1 MAFYRRWLLVLFALI
16 LSSGSLSAAST
27 KEQRAYTA
35 AVSAFQDEMWN
46 RAETEFAQFTQKYPK
61 STNAPEAVLL
71 QAQAQFKQGKFTTAI
86 ALLADTNHLA
96 KAGTLADQY
105 VYWIGEGRFQN
116 HDLTGAAETFVSLA
130 RDFPD
135 SSLRLRAVIEAAA
148 ARAQLGQWPQI
159 TQLFEETNGVFQRV
173 AQMDPAN
180 ELVSRGQL
188 LFAQAKFEQNEFGAA
203 ANILAAL
210 NPQTL
215 PPQLD
220 WRRAYLLCQVELAAA
235 DTNAALAAATNLL
248 QIADLVPD
256 DNLRAESV
264 SVRAD
269 ILEKLGRLAE
279 AEAAYQEN
287 LTTNAPD
294 EHQRQAVLKIAELAD
309 AQNQFSDAEMN
320 LDEFIAQFTNS
331 PSADIALLTLGELHL
346 KDHAALPA
354 ETNHL
359 QAAQAKFNQFLGM
372 FTNSAT
378 AGLAGRACLDRG
390 WCEWLAG
397 DMTNSLADFEAAV
410 KLMQSL
416 PPSEDLAVAL
426 FKTGDAMFAQM
437 DYAGA
442 LENYQ
447 AVLDDFTNVPSVAVA
462 LGDRALYQSLRA
474 NLQLTNYD
482 GASNALAQILRQ
494 FPASNLATNS
504 VLLYGESQ
512 AAANEMSA
520 RAVFQ
525 QFLAQFPGSQLR
537 PEAEFAIAR
546 TYELETNWPA
556 AIAGY
561 QGWLDHFPTNQSRAQ
576 TLYALARVNSHAGNK
591 TNAFGLFTNLVTQF
605 PASDLAPQAQ
615 WWVADYFFNEA
626 DYVDAERNYKLLY
639 QNTNWQGSPLVY
651 HARMMAGRAA
661 VARQGYSDA
670 IDYFSKLEA
679 DTNCLMDLRVQATL
693 AHGNALMREESPDTN
708 SPLANFQIA
717 IKVFGQ
723 IAQWDPTN
731 QLVARAMIGIGDCN
745 LQLTNYDDATN
756 AFAQVVSSTNA
767 SVSARSEAQIGIGI
781 TLEKMADL
789 ASDAAQNGLLDEA
802 LGNYRDVFDQLN
814 LRDGEEPDPFW
825 QKEAGLREAPLVGRL
840 NDVKSERLFYGSLK
854 EALPQLSDLI
864 DKKIAALPP
873 ETK

>member
-1 MAFYRRWLLVLFALI
+1 
-16 LSSGSLSAAST
+16 
-27 KEQRAYTA
+27 
-35 AVSAFQDEMWN
+35 
-46 RAETEFAQFTQKYPK
+46 
-61 STNAPEAVLL
+61 
-71 QAQAQFKQGKFTTAI
+71 
-86 ALLADTNHLA
+86 
-96 KAGTLADQY
+96 
-105 VYWIGEGRFQN
+105 
-116 HDLTGAAETFVSLA
+116 
-130 RDFPD
+130 
-135 SSLRLRAVIEAAA
+135 
-148 ARAQLGQWPQI
+148 
-159 TQLFEETNGVFQRV
+159 
-173 AQMDPAN
+173 
-180 ELVSRGQL
+180 
-188 LFAQAKFEQNEFGAA
+188 
-203 ANILAAL
+203 
-210 NPQTL
+210 
-215 PPQLD
+215 
-220 WRRAYLLCQVELAAA
+220 
-235 DTNAALAAATNLL
+235 
-248 QIADLVPD
+248 
-256 DNLRAESV
+256 
-264 SVRAD
+264 
-269 ILEKLGRLAE
+269 
-279 AEAAYQEN
+279 
-287 LTTNAPD
+287 
-294 EHQRQAVLKIAELAD
+294 
-309 AQNQFSDAEMN
+309 
-320 LDEFIAQFTNS
+320 
-331 PSADIALLTLGELHL
+331 
-346 KDHAALPA
+346 
-354 ETNHL
+354 
-359 QAAQAKFNQFLGM
+359 
-372 FTNSAT
+372 
-378 AGLAGRACLDRG
+378 
-390 WCEWLAG
+390 
-397 DMTNSLADFEAAV
+397 
-410 KLMQSL
+410 MQSL